1 MQTYRDLIVWQKA
14 IDLVVNLYKE
24 SELLPKEEN
33 YGLTSQIRRSI
44 VSVPSNIAEGYG
56 RNSTNDYLRFLHIAS
71 GSLYEFQTQLTIC
84 NRLNYM
90 SDKVYKSLY
99 SLSFELEKMLSSL
112 ITKIKSS
119 NRFK

>member
-1 MQTYRDLIVWQKA
+1 MKTYRDLIVWQKA

-56 RNSTNDYLRFLHIAS
+56 RNSTNDYLRILHIAS